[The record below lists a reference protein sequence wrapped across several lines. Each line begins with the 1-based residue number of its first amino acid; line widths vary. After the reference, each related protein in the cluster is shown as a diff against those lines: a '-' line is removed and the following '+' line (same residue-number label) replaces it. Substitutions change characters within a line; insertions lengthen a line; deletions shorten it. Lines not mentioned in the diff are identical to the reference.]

1 MKVFR
6 FLLVVTLALLAF
18 DTRADERILDYQ
30 SDIRVET
37 DGAMLV
43 TETITVQ
50 AEGNQIK
57 RGIYRDFPTT
67 YRTQLGHH
75 YVVDFDFLGVERD
88 GQTEDWHS
96 EGRSNGIRIYVGNK
110 DRYVDRGEHR
120 YVLRY
125 RTSRQLGFFKDH
137 DELYWNVTGNGWGFP
152 IDQSSAEIHLPE
164 SVPASQL
171 KAFGYTGRQDSREAA
186 LESEVLDGGARYHA
200 TRRLSGGE
208 GLSVVLEFP
217 KGLIAEPTAEQK
229 LRWLL
234 ADNANLLVGL
244 AGFLVLLGYYG
255 WMWVR
260 YGRDPEAG
268 VRMPQYEPPK
278 GFSPASLRFVR
289 RMGYDKTCF
298 AAALLGLAAK
308 GWLTIEQDDKKKVT
322 LTPTGNRVD
331 HFAPGEKAL
340 TAKLFGGST
349 APVKLE
355 QKIHQTV
362 QAAIAAHK
370 ASLAADYEKK
380 YFFTNTGKWVVG
392 LLIGVVT
399 LVGSLLFI
407 EGDQKFAAIF
417 LCFWL
422 SIWSIGV
429 TALVSAAIK
438 ASKTANGVGGT
449 IGALFLWFFSLPFLV
464 GELGGL
470 IALAFIAGF
479 GFVLLFGLII
489 GTVVAFYQWMK
500 APTQDGA
507 RLLDKIEGFRWYLGV
522 AEKQELD
529 SRYHVKAR
537 PELFSEYLPYALALD
552 VEQAWAQRFADSLT
566 PAEMEQARPTWY
578 HGSSTFNAA
587 SLTAVTSGIS
597 SGISSAV
604 SSSSSSPGS
613 SSGSSG
619 GSGGGGGGGGG
630 GGW

>member
-1 MKVFR
+1 MSLIR
-6 FLLVVTLALLAF
+6 ILLTALFALASLGAQ
-18 DTRADERILDYQ
+18 ADERILDFH
-30 SDIRVET
+30 SDIRIEA

-43 TETITVQ
+43 TETITVR
-50 AEGNQIK
+50 AEGNQIR
-57 RGIYRDFPTT
+57 RGIFRDFPTT
-67 YRTQLGHH
+67 YRDPQRHR

-88 GQTEDWHS
+88 GQTEDWRRES
-96 EGRSNGIRIYVGNK
+96 MSNGVRIRIGNK
-110 DRYVDRGEHR
+110 DRFLDHGEHR

-125 RTSRQLGFFKDH
+125 RTSRQLGFFEDH

-152 IDQSSAEIHLPE
+152 IDRSSAETHLPGP
-164 SVPASQL
+164 VPASQL
-171 KAFGYTGRQDSREAA
+171 KAFGYTGRQDSKEAA
-186 LESEVLDGGARYHA
+186 LTSEVIDGGARYA
-200 TRRLSGGE
+200 STRILNPEE

-217 KGLIAEPTAEQK
+217 KELIPEPSVEQK
-229 LRWLL
+229 VRWLL
-234 ADNANLLVGL
+234 ADNANLLIGL
-244 AGFLVLLGYYG
+244 GGFLLLLGYYA

-260 YGRDPEAG
+260 FGRDPEPG
-268 VRMPQYEPPK
+268 VRMPLYDPPK

-298 AAALLGLAAK
+298 AAALLNLAAK
-308 GWLTIEQDDKKKVT
+308 GWLTIEQNSSKKVT
-322 LTPTGNRVD
+322 LTPTGKSVD
-331 HFAPGEKAL
+331 FAPGEKAL
-340 TAKLFGGST
+340 VAKLFEGST
-349 APVKLE
+349 APLKLE
-355 QKIHQTV
+355 QKIHRTV

-380 YFFTNTGKWVVG
+380 YFFTNTGKWAIG
-392 LLIGVVT
+392 LLIAVVT
-399 LVGSLLFI
+399 LIGSLLFI
-407 EGDQKFAAIF
+407 PGEDKFAAMF

-422 SIWSIGV
+422 SIWSLGV
-429 TALVSAAIK
+429 AALVSAAIK
-438 ASKTANGVGGT
+438 ATKSANGVGGT
-449 IGALFLWFFSLPFLV
+449 VGAAFLWFFSLPFLF

-552 VEQAWAQRFADSLT
+552 VEQAWAKRFADALT
-566 PAEMEQARPTWY
+566 PAEMERARPTWY
-578 HGSSTFNAA
+578 HGSNTFNAA
-587 SLTAVTSGIS
+587 SLAAVTSGIS

>member
-1 MKVFR
+1 MN
-6 FLLVVTLALLAF
+6 LLRILILATLAWLSPGV
-18 DTRADERILDYQ
+18 RADERILDYH
-30 SDIRVET
+30 SDIRIEA

-43 TETITVQ
+43 TESITVR
-50 AEGNQIK
+50 AEGNEIR

-67 YRTQLGHH
+67 YRDPQRHR
-75 YVVDFDFLGVERD
+75 YVVDFDFLGVERN
-88 GQTEDWHS
+88 GEREDWRRES
-96 EGRSNGIRIYVGNK
+96 MSNGVRIRIGNK
-110 DRYVDRGEHR
+110 DRLLDHGEHR

-125 RTSRQLGFFKDH
+125 RTSRQLGFFEDH

-171 KAFGYTGRQDSREAA
+171 KAFGHTGVQDSREAA
-186 LESEVLDGGARYHA
+186 LTSEVMDGGARYRA
-200 TRRLSGGE
+200 TRTLNPTE
-208 GLSVVLEFP
+208 GISVVLEFP
-217 KGLIAEPTAEQK
+217 KGVIPEPSTGQK
-229 LRWLL
+229 VRWLL

-244 AGFLVLLGYYG
+244 GGFLLLLGYYS

-260 YGRDPEAG
+260 HGRDPEPG
-268 VRMPQYEPPK
+268 VRMPQYAPPD
-278 GFSPASLRFVR
+278 GFSPASLRFIR

-308 GWLTIEQDDKKKVT
+308 GWLTIEQDDKKEIT
-322 LTPTGNRVD
+322 LTPTGKRVD
-331 HFAPGEKAL
+331 RFAPGEKAL
-340 TAKLFGGST
+340 TRKLFGGSS
-349 APVKLE
+349 APLKLE
-355 QKIHQTV
+355 QKIHRTM

-370 ASLAADYEKK
+370 ASLSADYERK
-380 YFFTNTGKWVVG
+380 YFFTNAGKWAVG
-392 LLIGVVT
+392 LLIAVVT
-399 LVGSLLFI
+399 LIGSLLFI
-407 EGDQKFAAIF
+407 PGEEKFAAIF
-417 LCFWL
+417 LCVWL
-422 SIWSIGV
+422 SIWSLGV
-429 TALVSAAIK
+429 TALLSAAIK
-438 ASKTANGVGGT
+438 ATRAANGVGGAV
-449 IGALFLWFFSLPFLV
+449 GATFLWLFSLPFLA
-464 GELGGL
+464 GEIGGL
-470 IALAFIAGF
+470 VALAFVAGF
-479 GFVLLFGLII
+479 GFVLLFGLIL

-507 RLLDKIEGFRWYLGV
+507 RLLDRIEGFRWYLGV

-552 VEQAWAQRFADSLT
+552 VEQAWAQRFAEALT
-566 PAEMEQARPTWY
+566 PAEMERARPTWY
-578 HGSSTFNAA
+578 HGAGSFNAA
-587 SLTAVTSGIS
+587 SLTALSSGIS